1 MTKDK
6 TSVKLTKHAK
16 IKIIERNITLTEI
29 KKILRDPIMSETDK
43 FDPLLTHY
51 VGMIN
56 EKFLR
61 VIGRWADKGSFVV
74 VSAFY
79 DRRLKRSKHDKD

>member
-1 MTKDK
+1 MAKDR

-29 KKILRDPIMSETDK
+29 KKILTDPIMSETDK

-51 VGMIN
+51 VGMIK

-61 VIGRWADKGSFVV
+61 VIGRWLDKRSFLV

>member
-1 MTKDK
+1 MAKDR

-29 KKILRDPIMSETDK
+29 KKILTDPIMSETDK

-51 VGMIN
+51 VGMIK

-61 VIGRWADKGSFVV
+61 VIGRCFDKRSFLV

>member
-1 MTKDK
+1 MAINSI
-6 TSVKLTKHAK
+6 SVKLTKHAK
-16 IKIIERNITLTEI
+16 IKIVERNITLTEI
-29 KKILRDPIMSETDK
+29 KKILMDPIMRETDK

-51 VGMIN
+51 VGMKN
-56 EKFLR
+56 DKFLR
-61 VIGRWADKGSFVV
+61 VIGKWADKGSFLV

>member
-1 MTKDK
+1 MAKDR

-29 KKILRDPIMSETDK
+29 KKILTNPIMSETDK

-51 VGMIN
+51 VGMIK

-61 VIGRWADKGSFVV
+61 VIGRWLDKRSFLV

>member
-1 MTKDK
+1 MAKDR

-29 KKILRDPIMSETDK
+29 KKILTDPIMRETDK

-51 VGMIN
+51 VGMIK

-61 VIGRWADKGSFVV
+61 VIGRWLDKRSFLV

-79 DRRLKRSKHDKD
+79 DRRLKRSKH